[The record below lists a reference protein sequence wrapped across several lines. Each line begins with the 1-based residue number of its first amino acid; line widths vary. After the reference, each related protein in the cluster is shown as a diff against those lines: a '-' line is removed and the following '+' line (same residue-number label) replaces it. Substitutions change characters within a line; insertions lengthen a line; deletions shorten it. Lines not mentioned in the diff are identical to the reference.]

1 MKERLEVIVYRCN
14 HKRKIK
20 ALSKKLI
27 DKKLGLI
34 HHEDNIG
41 VSLWKI
47 QVSLNMCSRID
58 VRSFP

>member
-1 MKERLEVIVYRCN
+1 MKERPEIIVYRCN

-41 VSLWKI
+41 VSLWEI
-47 QVSLNMCSRID
+47 QVSLNIYSKID